1 MRPADPRRF
10 LLRASVL
17 LILMLSVWWF
27 GLQSALSL
35 GMLTAT
41 NISFGL
47 MSDAAIV
54 SKPSGDWDFHVP
66 VSDSPS
72 EVLRRIGATRI
83 DSLDFTVSAW
93 DVATFTVSLPIYW
106 AVALAIEGRPRILAL
121 LAGSL
126 TQMAIGVVSI
136 ALFAQ
141 VNAYNILA
149 GMRPGATALSQWGRE
164 LTYYLVTAVVPY
176 ASPLIV
182 AVFLHPDLA
191 GQIFAKPA
199 GGADASR
206 LKSR

>member
-10 LLRASVL
+10 LLRASAL

-41 NISFGL
+41 NVLFGL
-47 MSDAAIV
+47 ISDAAIV

-66 VSDSPS
+66 VSDSPPA
-72 EVLRRIGATRI
+72 VLRRIGATRI

-93 DVATFTVSLPIYW
+93 DVATFTVGLPIYW
-106 AVALAIEGRPRILAL
+106 AVALAIEVRPRIRAL

-126 TQMAIGVVSI
+126 AQVAIGVVSI
-136 ALFAQ
+136 AVFAQ
-141 VNAYNILA
+141 VNAYNVLA
-149 GMRPGATALSQWGRE
+149 RIRPDATAVSQWGRE
-164 LTYYLVTAVVPY
+164 LTYYLVTTVVPY
-176 ASPLIV
+176 VSPLIV

-191 GQIFAKPA
+191 GQILAKPA
-199 GGADASR
+199 AGAAAGR